1 MTQVRN
7 LINKSID
14 MFEMLKKILIEIDW
28 VSNTIDQRLINHK
41 VNSGLLI
48 WTRNMCLSKD
58 SINSPPH
65 EQIDILVVDKIDNLV
80 ECIKVRK
87 RHLQRLAL
95 KEYSKSE
102 NQTARTECD
111 FEENG
116 LTIIAQYRNQRWN

>member
-48 WTRNMCLSKD
+48 QKQTCVLWTASTVLHS
-58 SINSPPH
+58 
-65 EQIDILVVDKIDNLV
+65 
-80 ECIKVRK
+80 
-87 RHLQRLAL
+87 
-95 KEYSKSE
+95 
-102 NQTARTECD
+102 T
-111 FEENG
+111 
-116 LTIIAQYRNQRWN
+116 

>member
-1 MTQVRN
+1 MTELDNIKCDIIFYRQQNNSRNFQKMTQVRN

-41 VNSGLLI
+41 VNWGLLI

-58 SINSPPH
+58 SIHSPTH

-87 RHLQRLAL
+87 RHLRRLAL
-95 KEYSKSE
+95 
-102 NQTARTECD
+102 N
-111 FEENG
+111 
-116 LTIIAQYRNQRWN
+116 